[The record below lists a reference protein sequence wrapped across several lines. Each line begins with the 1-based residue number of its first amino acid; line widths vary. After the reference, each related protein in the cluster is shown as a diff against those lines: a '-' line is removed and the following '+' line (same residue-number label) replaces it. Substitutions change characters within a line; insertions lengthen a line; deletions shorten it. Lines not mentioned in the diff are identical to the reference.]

1 MIEKNAVESI
11 ETAIEANRAA
21 RTRAEK
27 RLASLKQECRRLEAK
42 LLRAKLAQHVGGE
55 VVTRYR
61 GQYPRRDGVV
71 GTLVAVRRTR
81 AVVKWDDDGEWTI
94 PISDILPAS
103 DAERRGYYV
112 GSFLQSGGAQ

>member
-1 MIEKNAVESI
+1 MNIESI
-11 ETAIEANRAA
+11 EAAIKANRLA

-27 RLASLKQECRRLEAK
+27 RLASLKQECYRLESQ
-42 LLRAKLAQHVGGE
+42 LLRARLAQHVGGE

-71 GTLVAVRRTR
+71 GTLIAVRRTR

-94 PISDILPAS
+94 PVSDILPSA

-112 GSFLQSGGAQ
+112 GSFLQSGDEQ